1 MPGIDGNG
9 QGELVEV
16 LVGIRRQT
24 AGEIMFCGKNLSR
37 LSVRKRWEKGVA
49 YVPSDRHQDGL
60 IMDADITSN
69 FAAADILS
77 SAVFQKTYPAVATA
91 TAKCAGTGRCLS
103 GENPV
108 PFRPGAGAVRRQSAK
123 TDFGA

>member
-1 MPGIDGNG
+1 MPGLT
-9 QGELVEV
+9 ELVEV

-69 FAAADILS
+69 FALRIYYRPPYSKRHILQLQQLQRN
-77 SAVFQKTYPAVATA
+77 AQEQVDA
-91 TAKCAGTGRCLS
+91 
-103 GENPV
+103 
-108 PFRPGAGAVRRQSAK
+108 
-123 TDFGA
+123 